1 MLYTRPKSL
10 KQKLKK
16 LALIL
21 LGLYIMV
28 GTALYV
34 LQEKFL
40 FLPETLPQ
48 DYTYELA
55 YDYDEYFL
63 DTPDNGVIN
72 ALHIKAINPKGAIL
86 YFHGNAGSLERWSK
100 IVEYFVAKN
109 YDVYVMD
116 YRTYGKSKGVLS
128 EEALYND
135 AQVCYDHLKQFWNE
149 DNIIVYGRSLG
160 TAMAT
165 KMASVNNPKKLI
177 LETPFYNIV
186 DVAKKR
192 FPIFPVKSL
201 LKYELPNNEHIKQVK
216 CSISIIHGTNDYV
229 VPFKN
234 GEKLYKASPKH
245 KTTFT
250 VVENGGHNNLNT
262 FDEYHTFI
270 EEILQ

>member
-72 ALHIKAINPKGAIL
+72 ALHIKAINPKG
-86 YFHGNAGSLERWSK
+86 
-100 IVEYFVAKN
+100 FVFEQSYSMDSAVKEVSQIITN
-109 YDVYVMD
+109 YK
-116 YRTYGKSKGVLS
+116 TQL
-128 EEALYND
+128 
-135 AQVCYDHLKQFWNE
+135 Q
-149 DNIIVYGRSLG
+149 
-160 TAMAT
+160 
-165 KMASVNNPKKLI
+165 
-177 LETPFYNIV
+177 
-186 DVAKKR
+186 
-192 FPIFPVKSL
+192 
-201 LKYELPNNEHIKQVK
+201 PN
-216 CSISIIHGTNDYV
+216 G
-229 VPFKN
+229 
-234 GEKLYKASPKH
+234 
-245 KTTFT
+245 
-250 VVENGGHNNLNT
+250 
-262 FDEYHTFI
+262 
-270 EEILQ
+270 